1 MRDIHEFLSHFR
13 EVKGNHP
20 QYHAT
25 CPVCQKENHLYIKDA
40 DGIKAV
46 VYCQKCGASFGE
58 IMTAAGLKPQDA
70 FFEEE
75 ASFMDDAVHKREHIY
90 TTETGETFAK
100 KVIVSKSDGKKNCF
114 WTVWNGNG
122 WTTGLCGKTAPL
134 YNYAELSHTSGTVYF
149 AEGEKDA
156 ETLSRM
162 GYTATTGANGAN
174 GTKWS
179 DEYTE
184 VLKGRDVV
192 ILTDNDDKGVEYGE
206 FIADHVVDV
215 AASVK
220 IVPAVRI
227 MPTIK
232 VKGDISDIVETIGE
246 TDAKEA
252 LERAISMIPAYVR
265 PVPKDIFDELGFYNV
280 EDLSEEER
288 KPPEF
293 IVEGLI
299 PVGMSFLVGA
309 PKRGKSFLSMQM
321 ALDVANGTQ
330 FLGHNTKKVSVV
342 YFDLEGSKSRTDA
355 RLRGMR
361 RTQPRN
367 LYITHSNTL
376 TLANGLL
383 NAIDKITDT
392 HTDVRLVIVDTYSVA
407 RGNIKATGS
416 NAYDADVQ
424 LLSPVHQM
432 AVQKNIAIL
441 FVHHDK
447 KGASGVSDTLERG
460 SGTMGIVGSAD
471 SVINLIGDAK
481 RTEGR
486 VKMEYSPRDAKGGEI
501 DLKFDENCLTW
512 TVIGAAEKK
521 AVLESD
527 PICQWCIE
535 HAPDTGR
542 AFFADYKTIFK
553 EATGTFSEKAAD
565 EIKRTLIEHS
575 EELKEYRIHFGM
587 DTSNGKRGI
596 RFFRSYD

>member
-1 MRDIHEFLSHFR
+1 MRDIHEFLSHFQ

-20 QYHAT
+20 QYHAM
-25 CPVCQKENHLYIKDA
+25 CPVCQKKDHLYIKDC
-40 DGIKAV
+40 GNRV
-46 VYCQKCGASFGE
+46 LVFCQKCQSDFCD
-58 IMTAAGLKPQDA
+58 IMSAAGLNPRDA
-70 FFEEE
+70 FYTGPEMI
-75 ASFMDDAVHKREHIY
+75 AGNKREHIY
-90 TTETGETFAK
+90 TTADGEVFARK
-100 KVIVSKSDGKKNCF
+100 TIESRPDGKKSCF
-114 WTVWNGNG
+114 WNVWNGNT
-122 WTTGLCGKTAPL
+122 WAMGLCGKTAPL
-134 YNYAELSHTSGTVYF
+134 YNYAELTHTSGTVYF

-162 GYTATTGANGAN
+162 GYTATTGPNGAN

-184 VLKGRDVV
+184 VLRGRDIV
-192 ILTDNDDKGVEYGE
+192 ILTDNDDKGAEYGE
-206 FIADHVVDV
+206 FIADHVVDT

-220 IVPAVRI
+220 IVPAIRI

-232 VKGDISDIVETIGE
+232 QKGDISDIVAEIGE
-246 TDAKEA
+246 AEAQEA
-252 LERAISMIPAYVR
+252 LERAIFMIPVYAR

-321 ALDVANGTQ
+321 ALDVASGTQ

-367 LYITHSNTL
+367 LHITHSNTL

-486 VKMEYSPRDAKGGEI
+486 VKMEYSPRDAKGGELE
-501 DLKFDENCLTW
+501 LKFDESCLTW
-512 TVIGAAEKK
+512 RAVGAEEQRQA
-521 AVLESD
+521 LEND
-527 PICQWCIE
+527 PFCKWCID
-535 HAPDTGR
+535 HVPDDGN
-542 AFFADYKTIFK
+542 AGIFMDYKTIYR
-553 EATGTFSEKAAD
+553 EATGNSTDNPGKAIHD
-565 EIKRTLIEHS
+565 SLVSYGK
-575 EELKEYRIHFGM
+575 ELRDLYRIGFQFTKMKGE
-587 DTSNGKRGI
+587 RGLRI
-596 RFFRSYD
+596 IKSYY